1 VTLAGAAL
9 GQTVLAKATLAIGL
23 EWDSSAAHAAA
34 YDAERTADLF
44 CKVCNFCLPSFL
56 EAEKRVRELGW
67 IEEPA
72 APSNGVD
79 PTSPVAAES
88 P

>member
-1 VTLAGAAL
+1 MSDGEVFPVPETW
-9 GQTVLAKATLAIGL
+9 AKK
-23 EWDSSAAHAAA
+23 AHMNAAA

-44 CKVCNFCLPSFL
+44 CKVCNFCLPSYL